1 MGWFE
6 WSQFPGCGPAAE
18 VFGVLADQ
26 RVLELGCGIGA
37 NAAALARCGVVVHGV
52 DVALENI
59 IQARMRFAE
68 LEPRLTFTSCP
79 AEEFLATTD
88 LRFGCAYSV
97 FGAVGFVDPHVLLPL
112 VRRCLTQNGR
122 LIFSVRH
129 PEYGSGGP
137 LPRASLPR
145 EGRVVQHKL
154 PITGAVVRRFEF
166 GRTAWSTVLSR
177 YGFRVDQMHDIPAP
191 AHHSRGARARA
202 VATPCCLLVT
212 STIMNTSDVSRR
224 WSGR

>member
-1 MGWFE
+1 VVDFTTW
-6 WSQFPGCGPAAE
+6 QQ
-18 VFGVLADQ
+18 LAS
-26 RVLELGCGIGA
+26 EM
-37 NAAALARCGVVVHGV
+37 AALPLLFNAPLSERHATRLI
-52 DVALENI
+52 DDLHLHEK
-59 IQARMRFAE
+59 ARMRFAE

-112 VRRCLTQNGR
+112 VRRCLTPDGR

-129 PEYGSGGP
+129 PECDSGGP
-137 LPRASLPR
+137 LPRAGLPR
-145 EGRVVQHKL
+145 AGRVVQHKL
-154 PITGAVVRRFEF
+154 PITGAVVRRLEF

-177 YGFRVDQMHDIPAP
+177 YGFRIDQMHDIPAP

-224 WSGR
+224 WSGRWGGTRRW